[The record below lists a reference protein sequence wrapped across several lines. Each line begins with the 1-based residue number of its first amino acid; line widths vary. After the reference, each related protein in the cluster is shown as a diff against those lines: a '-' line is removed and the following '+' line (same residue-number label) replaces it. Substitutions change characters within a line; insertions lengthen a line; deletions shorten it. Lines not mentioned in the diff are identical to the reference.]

1 MKKTMTTA
9 QMKRNTFYIS
19 NKIDYNLNIICIYII
34 DIDKR
39 MRTISNPDEFRKN
52 VSEKLDVILKHTKTS
67 VNMEKGIYNY
77 AVKEASTKKV
87 VKKWDNPHFVQIYVD
102 RVRSIYFNLNN
113 ETLLQQLADGSIK
126 PHVVAFM
133 THQELRPEKWEK
145 LIQEKIQRD
154 KYKYETNIEAAT
166 DTFKCRKCQSN
177 KCTYYQMQTRSAD
190 EPMTT
195 FVTCIDCGNRWKC

>member
-1 MKKTMTTA
+1 MTTA

-113 ETLLQQLADGSIK
+113 ESLLQQLADGTIK

>member
-1 MKKTMTTA
+1 
-9 QMKRNTFYIS
+9 
-19 NKIDYNLNIICIYII
+19 
-34 DIDKR
+34 

-52 VSEKLDVILKHTKTS
+52 VSEKLNVILKHTKTS

-113 ETLLQQLADGSIK
+113 ESLLQQLADGTIK

>member
-1 MKKTMTTA
+1 
-9 QMKRNTFYIS
+9 
-19 NKIDYNLNIICIYII
+19 
-34 DIDKR
+34 

-52 VSEKLDVILKHTKTS
+52 VSEKLNVILKHTKVS

-113 ETLLQQLADGSIK
+113 ESLLQQLADGTIK